1 MLQEKI
7 KGCSLEVS
15 ELEYDGDMS
24 SSDHEGI
31 MGDRDP
37 EEIPNSN
44 EKAAREKT
52 KAAVEQL
59 RLMKR
64 LPRRW
69 SLPLRMPPLLADF
82 IYCRACKP
90 ICAKLLT
97 LPQKLPFVVEKAK
110 KFAIITYI
118 AVLYFAC
125 ITNKEGHLCFVKI
138 VGTSWWMAQNSA
150 ARADIRY

>member
-110 KFAIITYI
+110 KFAIIT
-118 AVLYFAC
+118 
-125 ITNKEGHLCFVKI
+125 FVQLL
-138 VGTSWWMAQNSA
+138 GCSSAPPPLTSAPTGVILLTRRQPDFPGY
-150 ARADIRY
+150 RPE